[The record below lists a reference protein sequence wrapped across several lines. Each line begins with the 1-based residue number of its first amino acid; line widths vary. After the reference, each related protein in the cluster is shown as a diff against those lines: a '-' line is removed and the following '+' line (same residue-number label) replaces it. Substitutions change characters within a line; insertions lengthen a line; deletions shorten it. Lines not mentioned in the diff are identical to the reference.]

1 MPDVSN
7 EGRKQPDPSAPLD
20 EDTST
25 EEAED
30 VGRTTGGGSLGH
42 DQPEKV
48 KRDTPVRNAT
58 GDQTDPVMPA
68 DDATLK
74 TKI

>member
-1 MPDVSN
+1 MKDNHTPEHVDVD
-7 EGRKQPDPSAPLD
+7 DPQ
-20 EDTST
+20 
-25 EEAED
+25 D

-48 KRDTPVRNAT
+48 KRDTPVRNNAT
-58 GDQTDPVMPA
+58 GSERDPVMPA

>member
-1 MPDVSN
+1 MP
-7 EGRKQPDPSAPLD
+7 EQKP
-20 EDTST
+20 
-25 EEAED
+25 EANRDDDARD

-42 DQPEKV
+42 DQPETV
-48 KRDTPVRNAT
+48 KRETPLRNNAT
-58 GDQTDPVMPA
+58 GSDRDPVMPQ